1 MCFLLLSSVLRLIGI
16 EIIISFLLL
25 LLFFYMGTIEKDP
38 FLGSI

>member
-16 EIIISFLLL
+16 EIIISFLLH
-25 LLFFYMGTIEKDP
+25 LLFFYMGIEKDP